1 MTNNKP
7 ALTLNEEIKLFFNTD
22 DKQIWDLILENKIDE
37 LLTVLPAEE
46 NSLTNQVLTELFT
59 EGKSSVFDT
68 YDFITVKEGTSP
80 FFRNLIRL
88 IFALDI
94 NANYEEIKEAVI
106 SGLFDFVPDMVEKLQ
121 SDAHGYPVRRVNE
134 LVITEAASIRMS
146 LNTLA
151 YYFRGKEDVDGLH
164 FAIVMRTKLTL
175 SIMSNYKNVL
185 GHDMIE
191 AAKIKEQVGESE
203 AALVFYNAARE
214 NLKNELHWFVES
226 PEMGPSEDDEIMLK
240 SLKEAYLSIDRLK
253 DAAEFTETCVL
264 IDEILSREYI
274 EYDFDEEDDEDE

>member
-7 ALTLNEEIKLFFNTD
+7 TLTLNEEIKPFFNTD

-37 LLTVLPAEE
+37 LLAVLPTEE

-59 EGKSSVFDT
+59 EGKSNLLDA
-68 YDFITVKEGTSP
+68 YDFVTVKAGTSP
-80 FFRNLIRL
+80 LFRNLIRL
-88 IFALDI
+88 VFALEI
-94 NANYEEIKEAVI
+94 NGNYEEVKEALI
-106 SGLFDFVPDMVEKLQ
+106 NKLFDLVPDMVEKLQ

-151 YYFRGKEDVDGLH
+151 YYFREKEDVDGLH

-253 DAAEFTETCVL
+253 DTSEFTETCAL

-274 EYDFDEEDDEDE
+274 EYDFDEEDEEDE